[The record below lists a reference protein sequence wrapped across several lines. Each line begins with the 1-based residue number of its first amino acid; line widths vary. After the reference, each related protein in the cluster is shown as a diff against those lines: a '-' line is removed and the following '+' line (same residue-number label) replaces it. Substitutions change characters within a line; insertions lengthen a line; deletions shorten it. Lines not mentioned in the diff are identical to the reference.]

1 MPAAEGDRQ
10 LPLVPLEYT
19 YGAGQQCDGSTA
31 LTFGPLMAATRGWR
45 WWWSAASS
53 AAAPRSASRTWA
65 GWRDAGRGAV
75 AGEPRATGAQPGAAA
90 PDRPS
95 AGAAVPPGAGMRR
108 READRGGGRQSA
120 PQRP

>member
-1 MPAAEGDRQ
+1 M
-10 LPLVPLEYT
+10 LVVSSPW
-19 YGAGQQCDGSTA
+19 GAPGS
-31 LTFGPLMAATRGWR
+31 LFHFQ
-45 WWWSAASS
+45 
-53 AAAPRSASRTWA
+53 AAPQPNFQQSYAFT
-65 GWRDAGRGAV
+65 DAGRGAV